1 MSSLLIYSPK
11 CKHCEKIF
19 VFLESKPQLKQM
31 VKYHNVNQLGIPPQ
45 YKDKIKNVPTL
56 LTSNQKFLVGNEILQ
71 FFISLLPVEISN
83 LSVTGSGLQV
93 ASLEGNESYDNYFE
107 LNSYGQSLQ
116 GVITPE
122 LEAKIN
128 TNVQESYNSN
138 NR

>member
-31 VKYHNVNQLGIPPQ
+31 VKFHNVNQLGIPPNHKEQ
-45 YKDKIKNVPTL
+45 IKSVPTL

-83 LSVTGSGLQV
+83 LDIAGSGLQV
-93 ASLEGNESYDNYFE
+93 SSLSGHESYDNYFD

-116 GVITPE
+116 GAMTPE
-122 LEAKIN
+122 LEAKISK
-128 TNVQESYNSN
+128 NVQESYNTKD
-138 NR
+138 R